1 MSVKSC
7 EKVEKSQVALTIEV
21 GAAEFEAAVE
31 KAYQKMRKKINVP
44 GFRPGKAPRK
54 IIEGMYGAEVFFE
67 EAINIAFPDAYE
79 AAVKEQELQVVGYPS
94 VEMVGEVT
102 KEGFTFKATAPVY
115 PEVTL
120 GQYKGLSA
128 AKDEVKVS
136 AADVDERLKQLS
148 DRNTRLVSV
157 EREAKEGDTAVIDFE
172 GFLDGKP
179 FDGGKGENH
188 NLELGS
194 HSFVPGFEEQIVGM
208 KAGDE
213 KDLDITFPE
222 DYHADLAGKA
232 VVFKVKVHE
241 VKEKQVP
248 ELDDEFAKDVSE
260 FDTLKEL
267 KADLKKKI
275 TEERQKDADRAFEDA
290 LMEQVA
296 GGITADIPDAMVENQ
311 ARQFLDNFK
320 MQIAQQG
327 IPYDQY
333 MKMTGMDEGKLL
345 DDAKEP
351 ALRQVR
357 MDLAVAAIIKA
368 ENIEA
373 SDEDVE
379 AEFQKLAEQY
389 GMDVEMVKK
398 YLQAEQV
405 KDQIVSQK
413 AVAVVVDSATAVKP
427 EKKTAKKSTKKA
439 DEAEAEGEEKPAK
452 KTAAKKTSKK
462 AEEAEGEEKP
472 AKKPAAKKTAKK
484 AEEEAE

>member
-1 MSVKSC
+1 MNGGVNKMSVKSC
-7 EKVEKSQVALTIEV
+7 EKVEKSQVALTVEV
-21 GAAEFEAAVE
+21 GAAEFEAAIE

-67 EAINIAFPDAYE
+67 EAINIAFPEAYE
-79 AAVKEQELQVVGYPS
+79 AAVKEQELQVVGYPE

-102 KEGFTFKATAPVY
+102 REGFTFKATAPVY

-128 AKDEVKVS
+128 AKDEVKVT
-136 AADVDERLKQLS
+136 AADVDERLKKLS

-172 GFLDGKP
+172 GFLNGEP
-179 FDGGKGENH
+179 FEGGKGENH
-188 NLELGS
+188 SLELGS
-194 HSFVPGFEEQIVGM
+194 HSFVPGFEEQVVGM

-213 KDLDITFPE
+213 KDIDITFPE

-241 VKEKQVP
+241 VKEKEVP
-248 ELDDEFAKDVSE
+248 AMDDEFAKDVSE

-296 GGITADIPDAMVENQ
+296 EGITAEIPDAMVENQ
-311 ARQFLDNFK
+311 ARQFVDNFK

-327 IPYDQY
+327 IPFDQY
-333 MKMTGMDEGKLL
+333 AKMTGMDEAKLVE
-345 DDAKEP
+345 DAKEP

-368 ENIEA
+368 ESIEA
-373 SDEDVE
+373 SDEEVE
-379 AEFQKLAEQY
+379 EEYKKMAEQY
-389 GMDVEMVKK
+389 GLDVEMVKK
-398 YLQAEQV
+398 YLQADQI
-405 KDQIVSQK
+405 KDQVISRK
-413 AVAVVVDSATAVKP
+413 AVAVVVDSAEAV
-427 EKKTAKKSTKKA
+427 
-439 DEAEAEGEEKPAK
+439 KPAK
-452 KTAAKKTSKK
+452 KTTKK
-462 AEEAEGEEKP
+462 KP
-472 AKKPAAKKTAKK
+472 AKKAEGE
-484 AEEEAE
+484 AEEAPAEQAETEEVPAEKEAE